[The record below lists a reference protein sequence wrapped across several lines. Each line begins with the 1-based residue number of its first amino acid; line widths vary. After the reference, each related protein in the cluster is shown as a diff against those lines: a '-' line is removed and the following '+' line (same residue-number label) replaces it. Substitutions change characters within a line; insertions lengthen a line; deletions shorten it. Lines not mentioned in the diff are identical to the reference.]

1 MLERD
6 IYEPI
11 HDDFRA
17 AVRSFVEQH
26 VTSHVMEWD
35 ESGLVDRRTWIA
47 AGEQGLLG
55 IAVPE
60 ELGGGGEP
68 DFRFRLV
75 LMEEYS
81 RVGASGFNAGT
92 SVQDDLVIPYLVDLG
107 TPDQQAEWLPKLC
120 AGTAIGALA
129 MTEPDAGSDL
139 RGIRTRAVRDGSDWV
154 LNGSKTF
161 ITNGI
166 QADVLV
172 VLARSGGDTGDFSVF
187 VVPADAPGFRRGRKL
202 DKLGLRGSD
211 TAELFF
217 ENLRLPETALLGTN
231 GRGLAHVMER
241 LPVERMSI
249 AGTSYAASAA
259 TLEWTRRYCF
269 ERRAFGQPIG
279 DFQAT
284 RFTLAELTTQ
294 VAAGA
299 ALLDRSTLQLNAG
312 RLSPADA
319 AAVKYWLSDMQQQ
332 VVTRCLQ
339 LHGGYGFMREY
350 PVARAFTDAR
360 ITPIYGGTN
369 EIMKEIVGRQIAT
382 ESR

>member
-6 IYEPI
+6 TYDSV

-17 AVRSFVEQH
+17 AVRSFVDQH
-26 VTSHVMEWD
+26 VAPHVTEWD
-35 ESGLVDRRTWIA
+35 ERGIVDRKTWVA
-47 AGEQGLLG
+47 AGDQGLLG

-60 ELGGGGEP
+60 NLGGGGER

-92 SVQDDLVIPYLVDLG
+92 SVQDDLVIPYLIDLG
-107 TPDQQAEWLPKLC
+107 TPEQQQAWLPPLC

-139 RGIRTRAVRDGSDWV
+139 RGIRTKAVRDGSDWI
-154 LNGSKTF
+154 LNGSKIF
-161 ITNGI
+161 ITNGM
-166 QADVLV
+166 QADVLI
-172 VLARSGGDTGDFSVF
+172 VLARTDEDAEGFSVF
-187 VVPADAPGFRRGRKL
+187 VVPADSPGFRRGRKL

-211 TAELFF
+211 TAELYF
-217 ENLRLPETALLGTN
+217 EDLRLPDTALIGTP
-231 GRGLAHVMER
+231 GRGLGHVMER

-249 AGTSYAASAA
+249 AGTSYAAAA
-259 TLEWTRRYCF
+259 AALAWTRRYCF
-269 ERRAFGQPIG
+269 ERKAFGQPIG

-284 RFTLAELTTQ
+284 RFALAELTTQ

-299 ALLDRSTLQLNAG
+299 ALLDRSTRQLNEG
-312 RLSPADA
+312 RLSAADA
-319 AAVKYWLSDMQQQ
+319 AAVKYWLSDMQQE
-332 VVTRCLQ
+332 VVSRCLQ
-339 LHGGYGFMREY
+339 LHGGYGYMREY
-350 PVARAFTDAR
+350 PIARAFADAR

-369 EIMKEIVGRQIAT
+369 EIMKEIIGRHLAT
-382 ESR
+382 EAR

>member
-6 IYEPI
+6 IYESV

-26 VTSHVMEWD
+26 IAPYVRDWD
-35 ESGLVDRRTWIA
+35 EAGLVDRQAWVA
-47 AGEQGLLG
+47 AGQQGLLG
-55 IAVPE
+55 IAVPD
-60 ELGGGGEP
+60 ELGGGGER

-75 LMEEYS
+75 LMEEYA

-92 SVQDDLVIPYLVDLG
+92 SVQDDLVIPYLLDLG
-107 TPDQQAEWLPKLC
+107 TLEQQESWLPRLC

-129 MTEPDAGSDL
+129 LTEPDAGSDL
-139 RGIRTRAVRDGSDWV
+139 RGIRTKALRDGSDWV
-154 LNGSKTF
+154 LNGSKIF

-166 QADVLV
+166 QADVLI
-172 VLARSGGDTGDFSVF
+172 VLARTEDDAGGFSVF
-187 VVPADAPGFRRGRKL
+187 VVPADRPGFQRGRKL

-217 ENLRLPETALLGTN
+217 EDLRLPGSALIGTP

-249 AGTSYAASAA
+249 AGTSYAAAA
-259 TLEWTRRYCF
+259 AALEWTRRYCF
-269 ERRAFGQPIG
+269 ERRAFGRPIG
-279 DFQAT
+279 DLQAT
-284 RFTLAELTTQ
+284 RFALAELTTQ

-299 ALLDRSTLQLNAG
+299 ALLDRSTRQLNAN
-312 RLSPADA
+312 RLSAADA
-319 AAVKYWLSDMQQQ
+319 AAVKYWLSDMQQE
-332 VVTRCLQ
+332 VVSRCLQ
-339 LHGGYGFMREY
+339 LHGGYGYMREY
-350 PVARAFTDAR
+350 LVARAFTDAR

-369 EIMKEIVGRQIAT
+369 EIMKEIVGRQIAA
-382 ESR
+382 ESP